1 MKSGQALL
9 EGRLSI
15 EAALECDSREVQQ
28 LLIDEAKRYDWRLS
42 QLARQ
47 ADVAGIPLTYRK
59 RVEIDAAAQGKS
71 HGGIVAAVG
80 ERRYAPLESLLPG
93 DAPAFIV
100 MLDGVEDPYN
110 FGGAIRA
117 LYAAGAHGLVV
128 TPRSWTSAS
137 AIVGRSSAGA
147 SERIPMA
154 VAESA
159 AAAADFFRA
168 RGLTVAAT
176 TDSDNTASLY
186 AADLRQPLFLL
197 VGGERRGITRSLH
210 SADLRL
216 RIPYGRDFA
225 GSLGTLAAASVLA
238 FEVMRQRS

>member
-1 MKSGQALL
+1 MPQQALL

-15 EAALECDSREVQQ
+15 EAALEAGSRAIQQ
-28 LLIDEAKRYDWRLS
+28 LLIDADKRYDWRLS
-42 QLARQ
+42 QVARQ
-47 ADVAGIPLTYRK
+47 ADAAGVPLSYRP
-59 RVEIDAAAQGKS
+59 RAEIDAVAQGNT
-71 HGGIVAAVG
+71 HGGILARVG
-80 ERRYAPLESLLPG
+80 ERRFVPMQALLPA

-117 LYAAGAHGLVV
+117 LYAAGAHGVVV
-128 TPRSWTSAS
+128 TPRNWTSAS
-137 AIVGRSSAGA
+137 AIVGRASAGA
-147 SERIPMA
+147 SERIKMA
-154 VAESA
+154 QA
-159 AAAADFFRA
+159 ANAAQAAHCLRA
-168 RGLTVAAT
+168 RGLTIAETTTSADAT
-176 TDSDNTASLY
+176 ALY

-197 VGGERRGITRSLH
+197 IGGERRGITRSLP

-225 GSLGTLAAASVLA
+225 GALGTVAAAAVIA